1 MGVISF
7 QSSVFSLCL
16 KNRQLKTK
24 NGRLSRPEAEIHLRR
39 FPLRDVLDLEQ
50 FHRLELE
57 GLSDEAVGKDLLR
70 DGEARRDVVVE
81 LARETDLVLGRGKLF
96 HERLHAL
103 VRLQVRVVLR
113 EGAEAGERLRQRVL
127 LLGSVGD
134 AAPRGGGV
142 APRGDGCV
150 ARRDD
155 LLQRVMLE
163 LHLALDG
170 GDQVWDQVVP
180 ALQLDVDL
188 FPAVDHLVLQADE
201 VVVAPDRPEHRGEL
215 NRDQK
220 EEASSDGGHIASAP
234 HFLLTKT
241 WAKSSSVAS

>member
-70 DGEARRDVVVE
+70 DVEARRDVVVE

-113 EGAEAGERLRQRVL
+113 EGEEAGESLSQRVL

-134 AAPRGGGV
+134 AA
-142 APRGDGCV
+142 RGDGGG
-150 ARRDD
+150 ARRGD
-155 LLQRVMLE
+155 LLQRVLLE

-170 GDQVWDQVVP
+170 GDQAWDQFVP
-180 ALQLDVDL
+180 ALHLNPDL
-188 FPAVDHLVLQADE
+188 FPAVDPLVLQADE
-201 VVVAPDRPEHRGEL
+201 VVVAPDRPEHRGER